1 MLRIIVSA
9 LAAVP
14 FFVLNGQL
22 QAQDYPTRP
31 IKIIVP
37 YTAGGGTDAV
47 ARPLAQRLSEKWGQP
62 VVIENRPGAGTAIGA
77 EAVARA
83 KADGY
88 TLLLSDATT
97 YAINPH
103 VYRKLP
109 YDPLKDFAPVSIVC
123 RFTPVFAVNANVPA
137 RTLGDFITW
146 VKERPGQ
153 QSYGSFGNGTYA
165 HVAMEELKRAAGI
178 NLLHVPYRGGAPVV
192 TDLLSGQISSTM
204 ATVTNFL
211 QHHQAGK
218 LRIIAAANE
227 KRPSLLPDLPTVG
240 ETLPGY
246 AIDVFVAV
254 AAPTGTPTAIVNKIS
269 QDIAAIVSDPAYR
282 EKNLSL
288 QYFEPVGSTP
298 GEFEMVLKRDN
309 AHWRGLVE
317 RTGVKID

>member
-1 MLRIIVSA
+1 
-9 LAAVP
+9 
-14 FFVLNGQL
+14 
-22 QAQDYPTRP
+22 
-31 IKIIVP
+31 
-37 YTAGGGTDAV
+37 
-47 ARPLAQRLSEKWGQP
+47 
-62 VVIENRPGAGTAIGA
+62 
-77 EAVARA
+77 
-83 KADGY
+83 
-88 TLLLSDATT
+88 
-97 YAINPH
+97 
-103 VYRKLP
+103 
-109 YDPLKDFAPVSIVC
+109 
-123 RFTPVFAVNANVPA
+123 
-137 RTLGDFITW
+137 
-146 VKERPGQ
+146 
-153 QSYGSFGNGTYA
+153 
-165 HVAMEELKRAAGI
+165 MEELKRAAGI